1 MNELFRS
8 VVGMR
13 ARNLARNEETD
24 GRTDGESLLL
34 LAENIPTTF
43 APFFGP

>member
-24 GRTDGESLLL
+24 GESLLL
-34 LAENIPTTF
+34 LLAEYIPPTF
-43 APFFGP
+43 VPFFGPQ